1 MKKLTSELA
10 TATSNVQQLQQGT
23 TVNQQEVNKYK
34 TAVAESSKKL
44 EQLQNETAT
53 QIKTLQGDLD
63 KAKAEKAELEKS
75 AAQLKEKDSKLG
87 TQEEVSGRIYSQH

>member
-10 TATSNVQQLQQGT
+10 TATSNVQQLKQGT
-23 TVNQQEVNKYK
+23 TVNQQEVDKYK

-53 QIKTLQGDLD
+53 QIKTVQGDLE

-75 AAQLKEKDSKLG
+75 SAQLKEKDSKLE
-87 TQEEVSGRIYSQH
+87 TQEQVSVSRY

>member
-10 TATSNVQQLQQGT
+10 TATSNVQQLKQGT
-23 TVNQQEVNKYK
+23 TVNQQEVDKYK

-53 QIKTLQGDLD
+53 QIKTLQGDLE
-63 KAKAEKAELEKS
+63 KSKAEKAELEKS
-75 AAQLKEKDSKLG
+75 SAQLKEKDTKLE
-87 TQEEVSGRIYSQH
+87 TQEQVSVSRC